1 MAKKMLIVHGYSDG
15 SVSFFSLR
23 DFFVRKGLYKRED
36 VYLLDYAS
44 MDDDATFRD
53 FADKRV
59 REGRKAAWLS
69 QESRR
74 SCRDSMKMSSF

>member
-1 MAKKMLIVHGYSDG
+1 MANKILIVHGYSDG

-44 MDDDATFRD
+44 MDDDAMMKLVARIQAAYGFR
-53 FADKRV
+53 AEAWKLLG
-59 REGRKAAWLS
+59 GRALS
-69 QESRR
+69 ARR
-74 SCRDSMKMSSF
+74 RRR